1 MKKASFFTFLLT
13 ILFFLGCK
21 EQELK
26 EQIISLNGEWQI
38 AETNQ
43 KDTFPEKFTS
53 KISVPSLID
62 LATPKF
68 PKLEYPNDT
77 LRYFWYQKTFSVNHE
92 SADVV
97 ELELRKVKYEAHIYI
112 NGKKAGQQNIA
123 FSSGKFDIKKSLLTL
138 QGDVVISTST
148 GYVITTEKLITDLDE
163 FSIETTSAISGKS
176 PIGTLNA
183 GKMRLDRI
191 LNTENVH
198 LNFTNGVKLLYRSIN
213 IEE

>member
-1 MKKASFFTFLLT
+1 MDSYSRLIGWLKILLPLSALGLLSTIFLVSEKTNPIASIPFTKNDIEDRLYGQQVTEPFFSGTTREGDQL
-13 ILFFLGCK
+13 
-21 EQELK
+21 
-26 EQIISLNGEWQI
+26 
-38 AETNQ
+38 
-43 KDTFPEKFTS
+43 
-53 KISVPSLID
+53 
-62 LATPKF
+62 
-68 PKLEYPNDT
+68 
-77 LRYFWYQKTFSVNHE
+77 TFSA
-92 SADVV
+92 SAVQ
-97 ELELRKVKYEAHIYI
+97 L
-112 NGKKAGQQNIA
+112 GQGLDNRTDDLSVQIKLASGTSVFLSSNI
-123 FSSGKFDIKKSLLTL
+123 GKFDIKKSLLTL

-148 GYVITTEKLITDLDE
+148 GYVITTDKLITDLDE